1 MFLLYPLFKNFYH
14 SGCWNLSNAFSESIE
29 IIIWFLFFILLVWYI
44 TLIDLQLLN
53 HFCISGMNLTWSWCI
68 FLMYGR
74 IQLANIL
81 LRIFHLFSSEIL
93 GCKFF
98 LFFFFSLLWFYSYSY
113 MSKKKVDWLHKKE
126 IKTEKQTEDP
136 EPPVFILRLVWISK
150 DFRLYENQS

>member
-98 LFFFFSLLWFYSYSY
+98 LFFALVLYQGNSSLIKWTCMCSFKFLEIIWELFTPL
-113 MSKKKVDWLHKKE
+113 KVFGRVNL
-126 IKTEKQTEDP
+126 
-136 EPPVFILRLVWISK
+136 
-150 DFRLYENQS
+150 